1 MQLKTFAISALAATL
16 VAGCATQQPAEEK
29 AAAPAPAA
37 KAASKADPHATD
49 QKPEVISGASGTMLA
64 STCEGCHGT
73 DGNSD
78 GPATP
83 TIAGMSEDYLI
94 EAMEEFRDGDT
105 KSTIMG
111 RVAKGYTDG
120 EIEAMSA
127 YYAEIDYVGV
137 AQSADAATVA
147 LGEKL
152 HNRYCEKCHH
162 DGGSDASDD
171 SGLLAGQW
179 TPYLHYTLQDF
190 ASGDRAVSRKMKKKM
205 DQLIA
210 AEGQAG
216 MDAVISYYGSQ
227 N

>member
-29 AAAPAPAA
+29 AAAPAKAAA
-37 KAASKADPHATD
+37 KAPA
-49 QKPEVISGASGTMLA
+49 KPKPKPKVISGASGTMLA

-73 DGNSD
+73 DGNSN

-111 RVAKGYTDG
+111 RIAKGYTDG

-127 YYAEIDYVGV
+127 YYAEVSYVGA
-137 AQSADAATVA
+137 AQSSDAATVA
-147 LGEKL
+147 KGEKL
-152 HNRYCEKCHH
+152 HSKYCEKCHH

-171 SGLLAGQW
+171 SGILAGQW

-190 ASGDRAVSRKMKKKM
+190 ASGDRAISRKMKKKM
-205 DQLIA
+205 DQLVA

-216 MDAVISYYGSQ
+216 LDAIITYYGSQ